1 MKKVFFIIFII
12 LIIFGLFSIAI
23 VSYFGVKERIFPHT
37 FLIEKNYSN
46 LTSSQALSVM
56 QEAYN
61 APFEL
66 TIRDRVYKRTYKDLG
81 ILLSTKTT
89 LDQLYETNRLPFPK
103 DIIEY
108 VRRHFSQRMIL
119 PTLIFTQDFYNFT
132 QTKID
137 FSQKQD
143 EILVDNVDKKL
154 NYIQNADVNIID
166 AEELKK
172 NMIFHFGEKKVVLEP
187 KLIQIKNELDE
198 QSVSEENKKIEHM
211 FANPVELIVA
221 DLTGTVHKE
230 YISREQLKSA
240 FQVGYDRER
249 GEVLFFPDNSYI
261 QKIADEKIRQ
271 YLQADAQT
279 DIQSA
284 VSNIKAVLLS
294 RYKGEPDRTVWIKT
308 LVGPNT
314 KGDVASRYIE
324 VDISQQTMYLFDQ
337 GSLARTYKISSGLY
351 YPTPRGHFHIINK
364 ALDAYSD
371 IYNVWMPYWMAFY
384 YGEDINAYFGIHE
397 LPYWYADNGERKQRP
412 RDFLGSPHTGGCIS
426 LDIGAAQEVYNMSYV
441 GMDVYVF
448 D

>member
-12 LIIFGLFSIAI
+12 LIISVSTSIAI
-23 VSYFGVKERIFPHT
+23 VSYFGIKERIFPHT
-37 FLIEKNYSN
+37 FLIKNNYSN

-56 QEAYN
+56 QKAYDT
-61 APFEL
+61 PFEL
-66 TIRDRVYKRTYKDLG
+66 TIRNRVYKRTYKDLG

-89 LDQLYETNRLPFPK
+89 LDQLYETNRLPFPQ
-103 DIIEY
+103 DIIGY
-108 VRRHFSQRMIL
+108 TRSYLSQKMIL
-119 PTLIFTQDFYNFT
+119 PTLIFTQDYYSFT

-143 EILVDNVDKKL
+143 EVFVDNVDKKL
-154 NYIQNADVNIID
+154 NYIKNTDVNIID

-172 NMIFHFGEKKVVLEP
+172 NIIFHFGEKKVVFEP
-187 KLIQIKNELDE
+187 KLIQIKNELE
-198 QSVSEENKKIEHM
+198 ERSVSEENIKIGYM
-211 FANPVELIVA
+211 FAYPVELIIT

-230 YISREQLKSA
+230 YISKEQLKSA

-249 GEVLFFPDNSYI
+249 GDVLFFPDNSYI
-261 QKIADEKIRQ
+261 QNIADEKVKK
-271 YLQADAQT
+271 YLQTDAQT

-284 VSNIKAVLLS
+284 VNNIKAVLLS

-308 LVGPNT
+308 LIGPNT
-314 KGDVASRYIE
+314 KGELASRYIE
-324 VDISQQTMYLFDQ
+324 VDISQQTMYLFYQ
-337 GSLARTYKISSGLY
+337 GSLLRTYKISSGLY

-441 GMDVYVF
+441 GMDVYVYE
-448 D
+448 